1 MRIFVVGTDTGVGKT
16 AVTAS
21 LLRTARARGVKVVP
35 FKPAQSG
42 GDRPSDAERLLSAA
56 GLSIDALDEMCPLRF
71 ERPVAPGMADDP
83 AAFLGEASEPSRA
96 AIGSSAAAPGMADE
110 PAAFLGEASEPSRA
124 VIGGRA
130 AVIGSSAAMIGSS
143 AAVIGSSVSALDAW
157 EARHQPALTLVEGAG
172 GLHVPMPGGTWQP
185 AWIVALAPWTLV
197 VGRAGLGTINHCLAT
212 IAGLRAIGR
221 PPLGFVLSQTH
232 AEADPSVGDNAA
244 VIARASG
251 VPHLGTLPYGPEPAL
266 APALLDALLARL
278 PR

>member
-16 AVTAS
+16 AVTAA
-21 LLRTARARGVKVVP
+21 LLCTARARGMKVVP

-42 GDRPSDAERLLSAA
+42 GDQPSDVERLLTAA
-56 GLSIDALDEMCPLRF
+56 GLSLDAVPEACPLRYAL
-71 ERPVAPGMADDP
+71 PVAPGMAEDR
-83 AAFLGEASEPSRA
+83 AAFVVGASEPSREVLA
-96 AIGSSAAAPGMADE
+96 RSAAALE
-110 PAAFLGEASEPSRA
+110 
-124 VIGGRA
+124 
-130 AVIGSSAAMIGSS
+130 
-143 AAVIGSSVSALDAW
+143 AW

-212 IAGLRAIGR
+212 IAGLRAVGR
-221 PPLGFVLSQTH
+221 PPLGFVLSQTQV
-232 AEADPSVGDNAA
+232 EDDPSVADNAA

-251 VPHLGTLPYGPEPAL
+251 VPHLGTLPHGPEPAL
-266 APALLDALLARL
+266 APALLDALLERL